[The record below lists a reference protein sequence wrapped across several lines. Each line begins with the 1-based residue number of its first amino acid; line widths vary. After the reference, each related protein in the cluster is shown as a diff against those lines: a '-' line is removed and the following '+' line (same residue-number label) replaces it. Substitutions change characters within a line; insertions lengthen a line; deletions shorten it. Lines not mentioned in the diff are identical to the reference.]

1 MKNYTVRLNGCPIKN
16 FTSMEEAQKFM
27 VTVHLDQRMKIEALN
42 YLDQAVL
49 KSDLRES
56 SEVIK
61 YIMEKK

>member
-1 MKNYTVRLNGCPIKN
+1 
-16 FTSMEEAQKFM
+16 MEEAQKFM